1 MYGTPKTYK
10 LSAIATSPLICL
22 TVKIQIGLVLRQIQC
37 LTFQVTVKVQDNGS
51 PSLSTNC
58 FLNVAIDDENDN
70 SPSFDYT
77 NDYYQTKMLHSVASS
92 RRVYRVYAT
101 DGDAGNNGQVSYEL
115 HSVGPGCTRC
125 FQVERESGWILRG
138 VLPLEASTEVREPTL
153 FLFCGLYVG
162 LHRRL

>member
-1 MYGTPKTYK
+1 MC
-10 LSAIATSPLICL
+10 S
-22 TVKIQIGLVLRQIQC
+22 
-37 LTFQVTVKVQDNGS
+37 TFQVTVKVQDNGL

-92 RRVYRVYAT
+92 RRIYRVYAT

-115 HSVGPGCTRC
+115 HSVGPGCTGC
-125 FQVERESGWILRG
+125 FQVEQESGWILRG

-153 FLFCGLYVG
+153 FLFCGLYVR